1 MEYFNEEHNL
11 FRESL
16 REFLNREVS
25 PNIEAWEKDGKI
37 PKSIWKKMGD
47 MGFLGL
53 SFPEKY
59 GGSDLD
65 FFFEV
70 IFNEELG
77 RLNSGGFVVTQQV
90 VQYMSAPYIY
100 KYGSD
105 KLKDKYLPGIISGNL
120 ISCIG
125 ITEPNAGQIQ
135 KAFKLELNL

>member
-1 MEYFNEEHNL
+1 MKYFNEEHDL

-25 PNIEAWEKDGKI
+25 PNIEVWEKDGKI

-105 KLKDKYLPGIISGNL
+105 QLKDKVFNYY
-120 ISCIG
+120 
-125 ITEPNAGQIQ
+125 
-135 KAFKLELNL
+135 KKDFELFNYDK